1 MHNGL
6 DWIFTVVV
14 LAQRDD
20 SVSTSPKGGYD
31 CLSIWWYD
39 TLTAWNQAVSLEIA
53 SLSSLNVIFFWFASQ
68 PASQLELSEPK
79 VAHVNSMSRR
89 YRRLQH
95 LHCIWR
101 LRNGF
106 SDGPYAPN
114 PKFELHALLPFNSAF
129 YPRRIYNSHPPSP
142 SP

>member
-39 TLTAWNQAVSLEIA
+39 TLIA
-53 SLSSLNVIFFWFASQ
+53 
-68 PASQLELSEPK
+68 
-79 VAHVNSMSRR
+79 
-89 YRRLQH
+89 
-95 LHCIWR
+95 
-101 LRNGF
+101 
-106 SDGPYAPN
+106 
-114 PKFELHALLPFNSAF
+114 
-129 YPRRIYNSHPPSP
+129 
-142 SP
+142 